1 MSFFHNKTVFGAPD
15 DDPDV
20 VHLGSLGCDVHFS
33 HYDKGA
39 GSGRSINAFST
50 RNLVI
55 KGQLVLEMANQ
66 RRVIRSGEWFEIPA
80 QTEYCVSCLSG
91 CSVIEFCFA
100 DQSTA

>member
-1 MSFFHNKTVFGAPD
+1 MSFFHNRSVFGAPD

-39 GSGRSINAFST
+39 RSGPCQNTFGT

-55 KGQLVLEMANQ
+55 KGQLVLQMQ
-66 RRVIRSGEWFEIPA
+66 GHQRVIRAGEWFEIPPRA
-80 QTEYCVSCLSG
+80 EYQV
-91 CSVIEFCFA
+91 E
-100 DQSTA
+100 